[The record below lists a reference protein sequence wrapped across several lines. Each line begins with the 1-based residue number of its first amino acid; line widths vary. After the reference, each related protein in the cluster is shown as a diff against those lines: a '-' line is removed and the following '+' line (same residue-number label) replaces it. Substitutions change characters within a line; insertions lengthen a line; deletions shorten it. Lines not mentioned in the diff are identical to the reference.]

1 MFVVFGKSGWCFCFR
16 LFSASLVSIYHLIS
30 QVLLCARINSKR
42 NKFNS
47 TPPFLCSIFLSGGAV
62 PNPHVLYNAMD
73 NGGLVRTYQ
82 VPISIHDNDNNGS
95 EATGILSLEFHI
107 FVSRVK

>member
-1 MFVVFGKSGWCFCFR
+1 M
-16 LFSASLVSIYHLIS
+16 
-30 QVLLCARINSKR
+30 
-42 NKFNS
+42 
-47 TPPFLCSIFLSGGAV
+47 